1 MPRALSLLI
10 SILLASVPAFAQST
24 PPPSDNPHPDSQQ
37 TTSPGT
43 PNSPQTST
51 SAVPPQP
58 TTQPQTL
65 PPQPAEDRQTPT
77 PASQQTD
84 ASSPGDTQQASNPQD
99 KEQKSDASEQSEDKE
114 KSAGKSNPDKQDDDA
129 PVRTGQ
135 IHNPVL
141 WHDPGEI
148 SSLDLFNGEGG
159 KDGMPTA
166 PLTFE
171 SEDHNGTNPK
181 FDVRDGNGKKW
192 RVKLGPEARPEVVAS
207 RLLWAVGYFVN
218 DDYVLES
225 VDVTNLHISRGEK
238 LAKDGHIEMARFAR
252 KPGGQKKIGIW
263 EWKQNPFTGKREFN
277 GLRVMMAVMN
287 NWDLKDINNA
297 VYEDKKS
304 GREIFLTSDVGAT
317 FGTNGLVLPISHSKG
332 DLDSYKKSKFIT
344 RVTDTEVDFSTPKK
358 PTGFLLETVGAGAKQ
373 YAMRSGLDWIG
384 NNIPREDARWMGSL
398 LSQLSHQQLVD
409 AFRAGRFPEDQ
420 IDVYVEIVENRI
432 QELKTL

>member
-10 SILLASVPAFAQST
+10 SILLASIPAFAQST
-24 PPPSDNPHPDSQQ
+24 SPPSDNPHPDSQQ
-37 TTSPGT
+37 TTSPET
-43 PNSPQTST
+43 PNSPQTQTPAIPSLP
-51 SAVPPQP
+51 A
-58 TTQPQTL
+58 TQPQTL
-65 PPQPAEDRQTPT
+65 PPQPADDRQTPT
-77 PASQQTD
+77 PAVQQTD
-84 ASSPGDTQQASNPQD
+84 APSPGDAQQTSNPQN
-99 KEQKSDASEQSEDKE
+99 KEQKSDASERSGDKDE
-114 KSAGKSNPDKQDDDA
+114 PAGKNKQDDDA
-129 PVRTGQ
+129 PVPASQ

-148 SSLDLFNGEGG
+148 SSLDLLNGEGG

-166 PLTFE
+166 PLRFE
-171 SEDHNGTNPK
+171 SEDHNGTSPK

-207 RLLWAVGYFVN
+207 RLLWAVGYYVN

-225 VDVTNLHISRGEK
+225 VDVNNLHISRGEK
-238 LAKDGHIEMARFAR
+238 LAKNGHIEIARFAR

-297 VYEDKKS
+297 VYEDKK
-304 GREIFLTSDVGAT
+304 GDREIFLTSDVGAT

-358 PTGFLLETVGAGAKQ
+358 PTGFLLETAGAGVKQ
-373 YAMRSGLDWIG
+373 YAMRAGLDWIG